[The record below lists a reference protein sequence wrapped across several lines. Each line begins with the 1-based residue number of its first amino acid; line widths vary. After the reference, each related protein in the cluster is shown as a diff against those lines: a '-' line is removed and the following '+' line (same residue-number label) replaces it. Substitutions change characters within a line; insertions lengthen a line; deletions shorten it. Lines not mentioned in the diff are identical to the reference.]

1 MSEKFSRRRVLGLG
15 AAAGA
20 ALLGT
25 HGCTSTGSRKMAVDG
40 AVFPWPYLELDAEQT
55 RQRAYEKYFE
65 GGCMYGVFE
74 AVAAQVAE
82 KLGEP
87 YTDFPFRITTY
98 GGGGVALWGTL
109 CGTCNGAAMTASLF
123 AEAEERNRIIGEIF
137 TWYEETELPIFKP
150 RKPLKVSDD
159 FEMPTSRARSTLCH
173 LSITRWTK
181 TSGYRSFDPQRLE
194 RCARLV
200 ADMAGCC
207 VELLNRR
214 ARGAF
219 KAEKGMGETAS
230 HCLECHA
237 EGNQAPNEPEVV
249 SKMHCTTCHP
259 QAHNQPE

>member
-1 MSEKFSRRRVLGLG
+1 MKEKYSRRQVLGLG

-20 ALLGT
+20 ALLGAT
-25 HGCTSTGSRKMAVDG
+25 GCTSTRSRKLTPGMADI
-40 AVFPWPYLELDAEQT
+40 PWPYAILDVKVT
-55 RQRAYEKYFE
+55 RERAYSKYFE

-82 KLGEP
+82 TLGEP
-87 YTDFPFRITTY
+87 YTDFPFRVTTY

-109 CGTCNGAAMTASLF
+109 CGTCNGAAMAASLF
-123 AEAEERNRIIGEIF
+123 AEGMVRNQIICELF
-137 TWYEETELPIFKP
+137 TWYEATELPRFTPK
-150 RKPLKVSDD
+150 KFLKVGDD

-181 TSGYRSFDPQRLE
+181 VSGYRSFDPQRLE
-194 RCARLV
+194 RCARLA
-200 ADMAGCC
+200 ADMAGLCA
-207 VELLNRR
+207 EFLNQLS
-214 ARGAF
+214 GNTF
-219 KAEKGMGETAS
+219 KPKNTMGVMAA

-237 EGNQAPNEPEVV
+237 EGNQAPDEPEVV